1 MTPLILTLV
10 LGGGMLVLS
19 IIAPAL
25 LRHAAPAL
33 VRVPRLAIIVVGGGI
48 IVWLASLLAL
58 GPVMAWMSTG
68 PVLLPADVA
77 AICQKCLAAANPFS
91 GTATQ
96 AAIPAALLLS
106 LPAAIAF
113 ALAVGIARQMY
124 RRSRRSRD
132 AARSLL
138 HSRQHRSL
146 HGYDFDVI
154 ESDRLVALTF
164 PIRHGGIVLSTATL
178 RTLERDELIA
188 VLAHESAH
196 IRQRHHLIA
205 AVVDSIAVYLPWV
218 PLVRAARDALPHY
231 LEIAADNHA
240 RRAAGTTALVA
251 ALVKLG
257 EREDHAPNSAAYTD
271 VLHAAGP
278 DRIRHLVQPAAHASG
293 AFPAM
298 AIATYIVILAIISV
312 AVQLPYTSAVLTGC

>member
-1 MTPLILTLV
+1 MTPLILTIV

-19 IIAPAL
+19 IVAPAL
-25 LRHAAPAL
+25 LRHATPAL
-33 VRVPRLAIIVVGGGI
+33 VRVPRLAVVVVGGGI

-68 PVLLPADVA
+68 PALLPADAA

-106 LPAAIAF
+106 VPAAIAF
-113 ALAVGIARQMY
+113 TLAVGIARQMH
-124 RRSRRSRD
+124 RRSRRSSD

-154 ESDRLVALTF
+154 ESDRLVALAL

-178 RTLERDELIA
+178 RTLETDELIA
-188 VLAHESAH
+188 VLAHENAH
-196 IRQRHHLIA
+196 IRQRHHLIT

-240 RRAAGTTALVA
+240 RQVAGTTALVA

-257 EREDHAPNSAAYTD
+257 ERGDHAPNSAVFTD
-271 VLHAAGP
+271 ALHAAGP
-278 DRIRHLVQPAAHASG
+278 DRIRHLVQPTVGASG
-293 AFPAM
+293 AFPAV
-298 AIATYIVILAIISV
+298 AIVTYIFVLAIISV